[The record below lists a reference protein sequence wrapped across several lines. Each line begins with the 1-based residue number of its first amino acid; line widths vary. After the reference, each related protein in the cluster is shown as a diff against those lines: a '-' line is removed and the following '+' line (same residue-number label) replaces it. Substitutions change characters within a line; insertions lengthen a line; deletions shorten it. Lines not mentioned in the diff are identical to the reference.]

1 MEEAKIE
8 AALHMC
14 NILPAHLFEETIK
27 LLSKVDQN
35 LTNNILI
42 NKEGPIKI
50 KFDSEQN
57 KHYLGNMF
65 NKEKDSYRSPYS
77 NRYYPEHC
85 PNGYI
90 PSESLRT
97 LEMLYNEMYD
107 RYRKAYYIGG
117 LSSVYLW
124 PNPIEE
130 GFVACF
136 LIKKKENYDTCT
148 SLTWEGTHLIQVS
161 ITHVTIHYQI
171 STTVNFFIKKKNE
184 MTLSASINKALET
197 PKKVSNVN
205 LVKDKYFHMH
215 NMGKM
220 IEGIENSLRKSIE
233 YIYLPKMNDILN
245 SIRMDDSFS
254 SGLHNGDRRADQN
267 LRAISSNIAL
277 SRESIQDELR
287 QKLKSRELD
296 TGAEYSLRT

>member
-8 AALHMC
+8 AALHIC

-27 LLSKVDQN
+27 LLSKVDHN

-50 KFDSEQN
+50 KFDSQQN

-65 NKEKDSYRSPYS
+65 NKEKDSYRSPHS

-148 SLTWEGTHLIQVS
+148 SLTWEGTHLIQ
-161 ITHVTIHYQI
+161 
-171 STTVNFFIKKKNE
+171 KKNE

-254 SGLHNGDRRADQN
+254 SGWNNADGRAAQN

-277 SRESIQDELR
+277 SRGSIQDELR
-287 QKLKSRELD
+287 LKLKSRELD
-296 TGAEYSLRT
+296 NGEEYSLRT